1 MIQEEEQPYRINS
14 DAEVPSLSA
23 EEIAAQQIT
32 TEEIKANGGSQHESN
47 QLIVSGYAQSKK
59 SSANS
64 RVTFSK
70 KYRPSSSGGQN
81 QSEH

>member
-1 MIQEEEQPYRINS
+1 M
-14 DAEVPSLSA
+14 
-23 EEIAAQQIT
+23 
-32 TEEIKANGGSQHESN
+32 
-47 QLIVSGYAQSKK
+47 SGYAYSKK

-81 QSEH
+81 QSEHQSNKAVKNINQEQNAIIN